1 MLTSQMTAVTAVVV
15 NLDEHGL
22 DDDAAV
28 AAARAVVTEAAT
40 SLVVACA
47 GSLAEA
53 PDSLLA
59 ATFSRP
65 TDALGFALGLRR
77 DVGEASGAVPPSI
90 ALSTGEQGAS
100 VLTHSPERSAARI
113 ASLAQPG
120 QVLVSRSTGDLLR
133 ARLPE
138 GSRLR
143 DLGPWRPRDLGRP
156 EHVFEVLGS
165 EEAEDP
171 VLLRGLDVVPHN
183 LPVQPTSFVGRE
195 SQMAEVARLLAS
207 GRVLTLSGPG
217 GCGKSRLALQVAAH
231 DVEAH
236 PDGVWVADLAPIAD
250 PTFVPSAV
258 ADALGVGAVPFK
270 TLEQAV
276 IDHLGPLD
284 ALLVLDNCEHLVD
297 AARQIVENLLRGCPR
312 LVVITTSREP
322 LGCDGEVTWRVPS
335 LSFPR
340 EDDREEAESVRLF
353 VDRASA
359 VRPTFRLDESN
370 ATVVSEICRR
380 LDGIPLAIELAA
392 ARARALTPAQI
403 AGQLAD
409 RFALLT
415 GGRKTSLPR
424 HRTLEAS
431 VDWSYA
437 LLANSERVLLRRLG
451 VFTGGFDLAAAEGVC
466 PGEGLEAWTILDAL
480 TGLVDRSLVQL
491 DDSGHGRYRVFETIR
506 QYAVRK
512 LIEAGEI
519 ADLRDRHLLYYQGVA
534 VAAEPEL
541 VGPGMLKVLA
551 KLETEID
558 NLRAAYDWAMQSG
571 RSVDAWQ
578 LASALWLF
586 WQRHRADE
594 GARRLAAALEPPGGD
609 PLERAKALM
618 ALADLVYWGGD
629 VARGR
634 QLADEIM
641 ALATSVGDP
650 RMLGRG
656 TNGIAFAGMYLG
668 DPDAVANF
676 GRALELHRAVG
687 DDYFVIDSL
696 SGLAYAGWLTGD
708 AALVRS
714 SAAEA
719 MLVSRRTANPG
730 LVSRALF
737 QASVAAWM
745 EGELDEMATALD
757 QQIPLTD
764 QLRDEVYGPVANG
777 FRAWLL
783 AIRGEPMRGLELA
796 ESVSARSTA
805 VNSVL
810 GIGIGLWARA
820 VIEHDLALDS
830 AVGTLMEAQA
840 TNAVVGFPHLAAE
853 CSARLAAT
861 AAVCGDEAGAR
872 EHVAALEQLA
882 ASPHGHACRPWTHLA
897 TAEVALVK
905 QDTTLATSA
914 IHEALS
920 IWTAAGNR
928 LGVVT
933 ALELLVHLDARTGR
947 HVEAA
952 RLLGATAAERARLR
966 WPLPRIAQAKREA
979 DRTSLDVALGTAGLA
994 AALAEGS
1001 AMDLKEATA
1010 YARRGRGARRKAAS
1024 GWSSLTATEV
1034 DVARLVA
1041 EGLKNAEIAARLF
1054 VSPVTVKTHVAHAF
1068 TKLGVRNRAELAAFA
1083 HREDSPDR
1091 A

>member
-1 MLTSQMTAVTAVVV
+1 MLPSQMTAVTAVVV

-28 AAARAVVTEAAT
+28 AAARAVVTRVAT
-40 SLVVACA
+40 SLVAAGA

-65 TDALGFALGLRR
+65 ADALSFALDLRR
-77 DVGEASGAVPPSI
+77 DVGEAPGAAPPRI
-90 ALSTGEQGAS
+90 AMSTGEQGAS
-100 VLTHSPERSAARI
+100 VLTDSPVRSAARI

-156 EHVFEVLGS
+156 EHVQEVLGS
-165 EEAEDP
+165 EEADGP
-171 VLLRGLDVVPHN
+171 IRLRGLDVVPHN

-195 SQMAEVARLLAS
+195 TQVAEVGRLLAS

-258 ADALGVGAVPFK
+258 ADALGVGAVPHK

-276 IDHLGPLD
+276 IDHLGHLD

-297 AARQIVENLLRGCPR
+297 AARGLVENLLRGCPR
-312 LVVITTSREP
+312 LVILTTSREP
-322 LGCDGEVTWRVPS
+322 LGCDGEVTWRVAS

-340 EDDREEAESVRLF
+340 EDDREESESVRLF

-370 ATVVSEICRR
+370 ATAVSEICRR

-403 AGQLAD
+403 ASQLAD

-437 LLANSERVLLRRLG
+437 LLTDQERTLLRRLG
-451 VFTGGFDLAAAEGVC
+451 VFTGGFDLSAAEGVC

-519 ADLRDRHLLYYQGVA
+519 ADLRDRHLSYYQGVA
-534 VAAEPEL
+534 AAAEPEL
-541 VGPGMLKVLA
+541 VGPAMLKVLA
-551 KLETEID
+551 ELETEID

-571 RSVDAWQ
+571 RSVDAWR
-578 LASALWLF
+578 LASSLWLF

-594 GARRLAAALEPPGGD
+594 GARRLAAALELPGGD
-609 PLERAKALM
+609 PLERSHALF
-618 ALADLVYWGGD
+618 ALGDLSFYGGD
-629 VARGR
+629 LDRMR
-634 QLADEIM
+634 ELADEII
-641 ALATSVGDP
+641 ALATSVGDQ

-656 TNGIAFAGMYLG
+656 TAAIGWAGLYLG
-668 DPDAVANF
+668 DPGAVANLD
-676 GRALELHRAVG
+676 RALELHRAVG
-687 DDYFVIDSL
+687 DDQYVVDSL
-696 SGLAYAGWLTGD
+696 TGLVMAGWLAGD
-708 AALVRS
+708 PALVRA
-714 SAAEA
+714 SADEA
-719 MLVSRRTANPG
+719 TLVSRRTANPQF
-730 LVSRALF
+730 VSRALF
-737 QASVAAWM
+737 QVSVAAWM

-757 QQIPLTD
+757 QAIPLTD
-764 QLRDEVYGPVANG
+764 QLRDEVYGPVVNG
-777 FRAWLL
+777 FQAWVL
-783 AIRGEPMRGLELA
+783 AIRGEPRRGLELA

-805 VNSVL
+805 VNNV
-810 GIGIGLWARA
+810 IGMGVGLWARA

-830 AVGTLMEAQA
+830 AVGLLTEAQVA
-840 TNAVVGFPHLAAE
+840 TASFGLPHLGAE
-853 CSARLAAT
+853 CSARLAAS
-861 AAVCGDEAGAR
+861 AAACGDQDGAR
-872 EHVAALEQLA
+872 EHVAALEELA
-882 ASPHGHACRPWTHLA
+882 SSPHGQACRPWAHLA
-897 TAEVALVK
+897 TAEVALLR

-914 IHEALS
+914 VHEALS

-933 ALELLVHLDARTGR
+933 ALELLAHLDTRTGR

-952 RLLGATAAERARLR
+952 RLLGATSAERTRLR
-966 WPLPRIAQAKREA
+966 WPLPRIARAEREA
-979 DRTSLDVALGTAGLA
+979 DRTSLDVAMGPEGLA

-1010 YARRGRGARRKAAS
+1010 YARRGRGARRKAVS
-1024 GWSSLTATEV
+1024 GWASLTATEV
-1034 DVARLVA
+1034 EVARLVA

-1068 TKLGVRNRAELAAFA
+1068 TKLGARNRAELAAFA
-1083 HREDSPDR
+1083 LREDSTDHG
-1091 A
+1091 